1 MGVIGVVG
9 YFIKPQLIV
18 IVIAIVI
25 GEFIAL
31 IDSKQKTSIFAP
43 GYRMCFLMGILMAL
57 LLYMHLPSSM
67 GLELD
72 RNAKIGMPHFFM
84 MGLNESTNGIYSIE
98 DVLYTSQ
105 FATQAERNAADLAM
119 ARERINKMGIVGL
132 SHHLVKKT
140 LVNYND
146 GTFAWGMEGTFYAEL
161 YPDKNKIFSPFCKSF
176 FYNNEQGTH
185 RHYLATIQHM
195 AWLFVLAASLGILR
209 MLKKKEVGMYWILV
223 MALAGIFLF
232 ECLFEARA
240 RYLYTYVPIFI
251 MVALLGLDNL
261 YAMGRRVLR
270 MLTFFCKAGKGAGA

>member
-84 MGLNESTNGIYSIE
+84 MGLNESTNGIYSTE